1 MYIRKSNSPKTGPS
15 GTPHV
20 ILEVLDAKPLIDTNC
35 LQFAEFYSNHLPLS
49 DLTVHMKMNKAAKSQ
64 SEGAI

>member
-1 MYIRKSNSPKTGPS
+1 MYIRKSNSCKTGPS

-35 LQFAEFYSNHLPLS
+35 LRFAKYDSNHLLFTPS
-49 DLTVHMKMNKAAKSQ
+49 
-64 SEGAI
+64 IP